1 MPIPL
6 LPGSKTERRT
16 QLIAIA
22 GPSCAGKTTLAAA
35 LCDQL
40 GAQALPLD
48 AYYRD
53 FTALSASARA
63 AFNFDAPDAIDRERL
78 ERDLRQWAAGEA
90 IEIPIY
96 DFATHARLAQTKR
109 LPPGVQL
116 IVEGLFTLYWPTINA
131 LYHRKIFIDA
141 PAALCLTRRLARDTV
156 ERGRSPT
163 SIRAQY
169 REQVRPSYERY
180 IAPTA
185 KYADVRLDGR
195 EDRSVQVAAI
205 LARSA

>member
-1 MPIPL
+1 MLREPR
-6 LPGSKTERRT
+6 G
-16 QLIAIA
+16 A
-22 GPSCAGKTTLAAA
+22 
-35 LCDQL
+35 QL
-40 GAQALPLD
+40 GRGRKRLALAPRRAQRRGAQ
-48 AYYRD
+48 
-53 FTALSASARA
+53 RA
-63 AFNFDAPDAIDRERL
+63 QPRERL
-78 ERDLRQWAAGEA
+78 EHDLRQWAAGEA

-169 REQVRPSYERY
+169 RDQVRPSYERY

-185 KYADVRLDGR
+185 EYADVRLDGR
-195 EDRSVQVAAI
+195 DDPSVQVAAI
-205 LARSA
+205 LARGA